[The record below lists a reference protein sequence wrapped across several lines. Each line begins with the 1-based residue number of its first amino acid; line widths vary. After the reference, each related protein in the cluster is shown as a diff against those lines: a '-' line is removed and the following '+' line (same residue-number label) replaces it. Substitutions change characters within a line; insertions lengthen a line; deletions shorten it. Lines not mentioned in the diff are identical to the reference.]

1 MVMARILVVDDEPF
15 ILSSVARAL
24 SNSGEVKTVAS
35 AAEALEEIK
44 SSHYSLCFLDILL
57 PDMNGL
63 DVLDRII
70 EISPDTK
77 VALMTASH
85 LDENQK
91 KTVLEKAFHF
101 ISKPFSLMQIKEI
114 ARQALE
120 ETAQQSR
127 TFMEE

>member
-1 MVMARILVVDDEPF
+1 MVKARILVVDDEPF

-44 SSHYSLCFLDILL
+44 SYHYALCFLDILL

-63 DVLDRII
+63 EVLDRIN

-91 KTVLEKAFHF
+91 KTVLEKAYYF

-114 ARQALE
+114 ARRALE
-120 ETAQQSR
+120 ETAKPR